1 MLTSAESTGLP
12 RVKPDQWGPLV
23 SDTVLTSVVDRWGQ
37 VNGHVSRV
45 NADVWVPLVRFDL
58 ARPVDPLTSA

>member
-1 MLTSAESTGLP
+1 MTSALRHACVSKSTGLP
-12 RVKPDQWGPLV
+12 RVKSDQWGPLV

-45 NADVWVPLVRFDL
+45 NPDVWVQGVS
-58 ARPVDPLTSA
+58 V

>member
-1 MLTSAESTGLP
+1 MLTSAESTRADPGQT
-12 RVKPDQWGPLV
+12 DQWGPLV

-45 NADVWVPLVRFDL
+45 NADGWVPLL
-58 ARPVDPLTSA
+58 MN

>member
-1 MLTSAESTGLP
+1 MRQHGVMLTSAESTGAGP
-12 RVKPDQWGPLV
+12 GQTDQWGPLV

-45 NADVWVPLVRFDL
+45 NADGWVPLL
-58 ARPVDPLTSA
+58 MN